1 MSGFRRFLMLLNTD
15 SIPECK
21 IIDLHSFLI
30 ELKKRLI
37 QKTAF
42 TGLACSLHT
51 GPFLGKSAESL
62 FIYFF
67 TMILFPSMVK

>member
-1 MSGFRRFLMLLNTD
+1 VANNKKNSSFIVMSGFRRFLMLLNTD
-15 SIPECK
+15 PIPECK

-42 TGLACSLHT
+42 TGLACCCTPAL
-51 GPFLGKSAESL
+51 L
-62 FIYFF
+62 Y
-67 TMILFPSMVK
+67 